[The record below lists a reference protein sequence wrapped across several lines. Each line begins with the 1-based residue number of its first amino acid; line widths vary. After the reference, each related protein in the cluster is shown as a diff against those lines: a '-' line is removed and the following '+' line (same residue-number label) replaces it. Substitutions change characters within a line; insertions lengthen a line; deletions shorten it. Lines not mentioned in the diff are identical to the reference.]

1 MTRRGATNSWRSP
14 IWRRSVTE
22 CLQSIEV
29 ASCACKVAPQLIPT
43 PLPRAY
49 SPHPPPHAGKHSFG
63 CGRSWRI
70 SLFVTTTMVAQA
82 NSMKRMRHH
91 PRSRIARMPAAAV
104 GLFALAVCA
113 SSHGFADPSVPL
125 GAGAQKS
132 LEIGI
137 SAYQDGALEV
147 AVEALSD
154 ALLQG
159 DLSQPQTAEAFYYR
173 GLAFREL
180 GRPGQ
185 AITDLTAAMSVKG
198 GLSKAHL
205 KEAMRNRAG
214 AYREAGLTA
223 TETAVAPQSGEGSRI
238 AVQLPANRLPV
249 PASADEDQSRQPDP
263 PPTTSSISGQAPPA
277 SEGDF
282 VSAIEKLIPNWP

>member
-1 MTRRGATNSWRSP
+1 
-14 IWRRSVTE
+14 
-22 CLQSIEV
+22 
-29 ASCACKVAPQLIPT
+29 
-43 PLPRAY
+43 
-49 SPHPPPHAGKHSFG
+49 
-63 CGRSWRI
+63 
-70 SLFVTTTMVAQA
+70 
-82 NSMKRMRHH
+82 
-91 PRSRIARMPAAAV
+91 MPVAAV

-113 SSHGFADPSVPL
+113 SSYGFADPSVPL

-159 DLSQPQTAEAFYYR
+159 DLSQRQTAEAFYYR

-185 AITDLTAAMSVKG
+185 AISDLTAAMSAKG

-238 AVQLPANRLPV
+238 AVQLPANRLTIW
-249 PASADEDQSRQPDP
+249 PASADEGQLRQPDP
-263 PPTTSSISGQAPPA
+263 PPTTSSISGQAPPT
-277 SEGDF
+277 SGGDF
-282 VSAIEKLIPNWP
+282 VSAIEKFIPNWP

>member
-1 MTRRGATNSWRSP
+1 
-14 IWRRSVTE
+14 
-22 CLQSIEV
+22 
-29 ASCACKVAPQLIPT
+29 
-43 PLPRAY
+43 
-49 SPHPPPHAGKHSFG
+49 
-63 CGRSWRI
+63 
-70 SLFVTTTMVAQA
+70 
-82 NSMKRMRHH
+82 MKRMRHLL
-91 PRSRIARMPAAAV
+91 RSRIARMPVAAV

-113 SSHGFADPSVPL
+113 SSYGFADPSVPL

-159 DLSQPQTAEAFYYR
+159 DLSQQQTAEAFYYR
-173 GLAFREL
+173 GLAIREL

-185 AITDLTAAMSVKG
+185 AISDLTAAMSAKG

-249 PASADEDQSRQPDP
+249 PAAADEGQPRQPDP
-263 PPTTSSISGQAPPA
+263 PPTTSSISGQAPPT